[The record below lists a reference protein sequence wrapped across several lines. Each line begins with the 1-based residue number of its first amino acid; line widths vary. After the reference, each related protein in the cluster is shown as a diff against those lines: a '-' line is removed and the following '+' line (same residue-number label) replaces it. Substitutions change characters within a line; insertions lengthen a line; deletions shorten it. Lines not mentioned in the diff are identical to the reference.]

1 MVYTAIKKLVQ
12 YGLETGLIT
21 ETDRI
26 YATNQLLE
34 ALKLEAYEEP
44 EDPVETG
51 SLEEI
56 LGELRDIGRRGGIS
70 CTCGCREWK
79 LKINYSSVELFCA
92 QCGGALKLPAATMSD
107 IEDLCCK
114 PTLTIRGGK
123 PPEDAK

>member
-56 LGELRDIGRRGGIS
+56 LRELLDYACEQGLIEKDATVVSVVTGNGLKDVQSGIQAAGEPMRVSPDMDALLAAFAAQDIR
-70 CTCGCREWK
+70 
-79 LKINYSSVELFCA
+79 
-92 QCGGALKLPAATMSD
+92 P
-107 IEDLCCK
+107 
-114 PTLTIRGGK
+114 
-123 PPEDAK
+123 